1 MMWSMCHSLLFSQHI
16 PSTTMNNNKADKKP
30 SKRMQLVLPH
40 WLADEIQ
47 KKADELGMNLSEV
60 IREAVREFV
69 KK

>member
-1 MMWSMCHSLLFSQHI
+1 M
-16 PSTTMNNNKADKKP
+16 NNKADKKP